1 MLGAQETR
9 LIAIILSLLLLGW
22 GVKAWRSQ
30 HRIESLPVSVQT
42 ASPHK
47 HP

>member
-9 LIAIILSLLLLGW
+9 LIAMILSLLLLGW
-22 GVKAWRSQ
+22 GVKAWRGQ
-30 HRIESLPVSVQT
+30 HRIEPLPVQT